1 MSEPRIPPRPVADW
15 DAKVYEALSV
25 LRPPSPAGEPPARPK
40 GPAPSNLLRTFLWHP
55 ELAKAFLIFNNHLF
69 RSTLSDRAR
78 ELVTV
83 RVAWLRRAE
92 YEYAQHVQL
101 ARAAGVPET
110 DIDAIREGPDAA
122 VWNPFEA
129 ALLRSVDEMLGDRHV
144 SDETWTLLSEHLDRR
159 QLMDLV
165 FTVGA
170 YDMLAMA
177 FGTFG
182 LELDSGLTGFPET
195 RTDDGS

>member
-1 MSEPRIPPRPVADW
+1 MSEPRIPPRPAADW
-15 DAKVYEALSV
+15 DDKVYEALSV
-25 LRPPSPAGEPPARPK
+25 LRPPSPAGKRPPRPK

-55 ELAKAFLIFNNHLF
+55 ELAKAFLIFNNHVF
-69 RSTLSDRAR
+69 HSTLSDRAR

-101 ARAAGVPET
+101 ARVAGMSEPE
-110 DIDAIREGPDAA
+110 IDAIREGPDAP
-122 VWNPFEA
+122 VWDPLDA
-129 ALLRSVDEMLGDRHV
+129 ALLRSADEMIGDRNV
-144 SDETWTLLSEHLDRR
+144 SDETWALLEEHLDRQ

-177 FGTFG
+177 FDTFG
-182 LELDSGLTGFPET
+182 LELDSGLSGFPET
-195 RTDDGS
+195 RTRDGS